1 MHRIVLAYSGG
12 PRSSAA
18 ISWLAETY
26 RAEVV
31 ALTLDIGQG
40 GDLEDVRDRALAAGA
55 IRAHVLDVRDEFA
68 RHYLIPALKADALYE
83 GRRSRADALSHPLIA
98 QKLVEI
104 AAIEQTATVAH
115 GSAAADAR
123 IGVAVRAFDPAIDV
137 LAPASDLPL
146 PAVSRRGPLGSPG
159 SIDSPRAGAGVPAAA
174 AAVGWPVAPKLPGEC
189 PNEPAFVEIT
199 FTRGMPT
206 AINAIAMPLID
217 LVGSLDIIAGAHGVG
232 RSDGLESPA
241 AIVLHHAHG
250 DLQALTITGEADE
263 FSRRVSRQLAEIIER
278 GSWFTPLREALEAYV
293 DSMQGG
299 VTGVIR
305 LRLFKG
311 DCVIVDRRT
320 ALPDAVVAPARK
332 LTFTATAKA

>member
-1 MHRIVLAYSGG
+1 
-12 PRSSAA
+12 
-18 ISWLAETY
+18 
-26 RAEVV
+26 
-31 ALTLDIGQG
+31 
-40 GDLEDVRDRALAAGA
+40 
-55 IRAHVLDVRDEFA
+55 
-68 RHYLIPALKADALYE
+68 
-83 GRRSRADALSHPLIA
+83 
-98 QKLVEI
+98 
-104 AAIEQTATVAH
+104 
-115 GSAAADAR
+115 
-123 IGVAVRAFDPAIDV
+123 
-137 LAPASDLPL
+137 
-146 PAVSRRGPLGSPG
+146 
-159 SIDSPRAGAGVPAAA
+159 
-174 AAVGWPVAPKLPGEC
+174 LPGEC